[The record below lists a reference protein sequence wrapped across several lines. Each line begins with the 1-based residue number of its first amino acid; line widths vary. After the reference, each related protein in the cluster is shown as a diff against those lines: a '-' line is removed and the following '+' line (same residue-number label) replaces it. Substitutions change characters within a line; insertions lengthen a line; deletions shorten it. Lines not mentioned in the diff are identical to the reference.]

1 MNSTITLYYNCLIEK
16 DKNFILDNNGVKAI
30 ETYLQ
35 TLTSVTINNFQYI
48 KQALSLSI
56 KIDASQIGL
65 EMGENAQNLNYVK
78 IQNGTQNPCY
88 YFIISKRWKSA
99 NTIEL
104 VLSMDTLNT
113 YQYDGDYEI
122 SPKTLIKRM
131 HKDRFKKITGS
142 FGENNVVALLG
153 IEYNVDHVEL
163 AYAHG
168 TIKTMSATSSNPN
181 IEVTL
186 SEVVKSGLTYIRM
199 HIKPLNSSF
208 LVTNIKVTYEV
219 NGYENIIDLK
229 SEEINAP
236 VYKINDYTLY
246 DQKGTSMIDWS
257 LYYKTADDQATTPV
271 DCYLIPSGAITFYY
285 QQASGEFD
293 NNNVPEDKYLLFF
306 VDYNEP
312 PITINIDG
320 ISYTPS
326 MRKNPCMNVRVIKA
340 IAIFNDNGTLKVYQ
354 GEFNDYRGYNG
365 KWTLVAD
372 NPTHIYVENSPED
385 VNSHQADSLPSA
397 STIFNNNLHLSAY
410 ATHITN
416 MGSLVETTIYG
427 DNSIDK
433 TLSTNIKIINIPYSP
448 TPFSVDLNEIF
459 TFDSCWTYNS
469 GDGKLKLTDFSK
481 RFSNIIQTDY
491 PSIIGKFISSINEDI
506 SNDISRNLLDPKLLH
521 SDYFRPK
528 FVYDSFTKIFPL
540 EQIDFELSDKS
551 LYFNFNFIMSRN
563 IVSKFLFKFEQFAYK
578 FSKEDYED
586 IVAVSRNNEEV
597 LYNSQ
602 YLDYIRTGY
611 NYDLKAKE
619 KTEVA
624 SGIGIALNVAGLIAS
639 IGIGA
644 ATGNP
649 IAIGSA
655 VASGIGLASQLVGYA
670 KTTAQNEENIQK
682 KLQETQMQA
691 ISVINADDYDLLYA
705 YSQNKA
711 KICEYEVSP
720 RMKKVLDDL
729 FFYCGYVINEQGK
742 PNVNTRRSFNFVQAS
757 LMVNHTNNLPNEI
770 VDDIKEKFEQGVTFL
785 HYSFNKFDFNQDKEN
800 IERSIL

>member
-35 TLTSVTINNFQYI
+35 TLTSKTITDFQYI
-48 KQALSLSI
+48 KQGLSLSI

-65 EMGENAQNLNYVK
+65 CMGENCDDLNYVK

-88 YFIISKRWKSA
+88 YFIISKTWKSA

-131 HKDRFKKITGS
+131 HKDRFKKLTGS
-142 FGENNVVALLG
+142 FELINVFTLLG
-153 IEYNVDHVEL
+153 VEYNIDHVEL

-186 SEVVKSGLTYIRM
+186 SEVVKSGLTYIRI
-199 HIKPLNSSF
+199 HIKSLKSS
-208 LVTNIKVTYEV
+208 LSITDIIVTYEV

-271 DCYLIPSGAITFYY
+271 DCYLIPSEAITFYY
-285 QQASGEFD
+285 QQGSGEFD

-306 VDYNEP
+306 VDYNDP
-312 PITINIDG
+312 PITFNIDG

-326 MRKNPCMNVRVIKA
+326 MTKNPYMNATVIKA

-354 GEFNDYRGYNG
+354 GDFNNYLGYNG
-365 KWTLVAD
+365 KWTLVGD
-372 NPTHIYVENSPED
+372 NPSHIYVENSPED

-397 STIFNNNLHLSAY
+397 STIFNDHLYLSAY
-410 ATHITN
+410 ASHTTN
-416 MGSLVETTIYG
+416 MGSLVETTMYG

-448 TPFSVDLNEIF
+448 TSFSVDSNGIF

-491 PSIIGKFISSINEDI
+491 PNVIGKFISSINEDI

-521 SDYFRPK
+521 SDYYRPK

-540 EQIDFELSDKS
+540 EQIDFDLSDKS

-578 FSKEDYED
+578 FSKEDYEN

-624 SGIGIALNVAGLIAS
+624 SGIGIGLNVAGLLAS
-639 IGIGA
+639 IGVGA
-644 ATGNP
+644 MTGSP

-655 VASGIGLASQLVGYA
+655 VASGIGLVSQLVGYA

-691 ISVINADDYDLLYA
+691 ISVLNADDYDLLYA

-757 LMVNHTNNLPNEI
+757 LMINHTNNLPNEI